1 MTLASTTVIDK
12 VEVLENGVVQVRQAQ
27 VITDSGN
34 EIARNFSRWVL
45 TPGEDVNT
53 QDAKVKA
60 ICEAVWSES
69 VISAYQAQILAQ
81 KQNGTV

>member
-1 MTLASTTVIDK
+1 MTLASTITIDRI
-12 VEVLENGVVQVRQAQ
+12 EVLENGVVQVRQAQ

-45 TPGEDVNT
+45 TPGEDVRT

-60 ICEAVWSES
+60 ICEAVWTSD
-69 VISAYQAQILAQ
+69 VISAYQAQVASQ
-81 KQNGTV
+81 AKV

>member
-12 VEVLENGVVQVRQAQ
+12 VEILENGVVQVRQAQ

-45 TPGEDVNT
+45 TPGEDVST

-60 ICEAVWSES
+60 ICEAVWTSD
-69 VISAYQAQILAQ
+69 VVSAYQAQVASQ
-81 KQNGTV
+81 AKV

>member
-45 TPGEDVNT
+45 IPGEDVST

-60 ICEAVWSES
+60 ICEAVWTAD
-69 VISAYQAQILAQ
+69 VISAYQAQVASQ
-81 KQNGTV
+81 AKV

>member
-1 MTLASTTVIDK
+1 MTLASNTIIDK
-12 VEVLENGVVQVRQAQ
+12 IEVLENGVVQVRQAQ

-45 TPGEDVNT
+45 TPGEDVST

-60 ICEAVWSES
+60 ICEAVWTSE
-69 VISAYQAQILAQ
+69 VISAYQAQVASQ
-81 KQNGTV
+81 AKV

>member
-1 MTLASTTVIDK
+1 MSLSKTTVIDRI
-12 VEVLENGVVQVRQAQ
+12 EVFEDGQIQVRQAQ

-45 TPGEDVNT
+45 TPGEDVST

-60 ICEAVWSES
+60 ICNAVWTSE
-69 VISAYQAQILAQ
+69 VISAYQAQVASQ
-81 KQNGTV
+81 AKV

>member
-1 MTLASTTVIDK
+1 MTLASTITIDRI
-12 VEVLENGVVQVRQAQ
+12 EVLENGVVQVRQAQ

-45 TPGEDVNT
+45 TPGEDVST

-60 ICEAVWSES
+60 ICEAVWTSD
-69 VISAYQAQILAQ
+69 VISAYQAQVASQ
-81 KQNGTV
+81 AKV

>member
-1 MTLASTTVIDK
+1 MTLASSTIIDRI
-12 VEVLENGVVQVRQAQ
+12 EVLENGVVQVRQAQ

-45 TPGEDVNT
+45 TPGEDVST

-60 ICEAVWSES
+60 ICEAVWSAD
-69 VISAYQAQILAQ
+69 VISAYQAQVASQ
-81 KQNGTV
+81 AKV

>member
-1 MTLASTTVIDK
+1 MTLASTTTIDRI
-12 VEVLENGVVQVRQAQ
+12 EVLENGVVQVRQAQ

-45 TPGEDVNT
+45 TPGEDVST

-60 ICEAVWSES
+60 ICNAVWTSD
-69 VISAYQAQILAQ
+69 VISAYQAQVASQ
-81 KQNGTV
+81 AKV

>member
-1 MTLASTTVIDK
+1 MTLASTTTIDRI
-12 VEVLENGVVQVRQAQ
+12 EVLENGVVQVRQAQ

-45 TPGEDVNT
+45 TPGEDVST

-60 ICEAVWSES
+60 ICNAIWSAD
-69 VISAYQAQILAQ
+69 VVSAYQAQVASQ
-81 KQNGTV
+81 AKV

>member
-1 MTLASTTVIDK
+1 MTLASSTIIDK
-12 VEVLENGVVQVRQAQ
+12 IEILENGVVQVRQAQ

-45 TPGEDVNT
+45 TPGEDVST

-60 ICEAVWSES
+60 ICEAVWSAD
-69 VISAYQAQILAQ
+69 VISAYQAQVASQ
-81 KQNGTV
+81 AKV

>member
-1 MTLASTTVIDK
+1 MTLASNTIIDK
-12 VEVLENGVVQVRQAQ
+12 IEVLQDGQVQVRQAQ

-45 TPGEDVNT
+45 TPGEDVST

-60 ICEAVWSES
+60 ICEAVWTSD
-69 VISAYQAQILAQ
+69 VISAYQAQVASQ
-81 KQNGTV
+81 AKV